1 MKFDLSDCDG
11 IQTQHRSGDLLL
23 LLDSGLFLPFY
34 LTFAIMEQMLINAN
48 NGQPNSI
55 PIRVVISVVNLALP

>member
-11 IQTQHRSGDLLL
+11 VQTQHRSGDLLL

-34 LTFAIMEQMLINAN
+34 LTFAIME
-48 NGQPNSI
+48 
-55 PIRVVISVVNLALP
+55 